1 MDADSWAARLSSS
14 SKRNLFNSQSRSVG
28 MKWDG
33 FDAEM
38 LMGFEEIDMDDDIRE
53 EYACPFCSEYFDI
66 LGLCCHIDDEHPVE
80 AKNAICPVCAM
91 RVDVDLVGHI
101 TLRHAN
107 IFKVQRKRKSL
118 KVGLHSKLSLLR
130 RELGEGKLQSLYGGS
145 SHAVSS
151 CNTAPDPLLS
161 SFISPI
167 FDDFGS
173 APSHSSELGSVNR
186 SAATNIPER
195 NTQPPPLSIEDREE
209 KVKRCEFAQG
219 LLLSTILVD
228 NL

>member
-38 LMGFEEIDMDDDIRE
+38 LMGFEEMDMDDDIRE

-80 AKNAICPVCAM
+80 SKNGICPVCAM
-91 RVDVDLVGHI
+91 KVDVDMVGHI
-101 TLRHAN
+101 TLHHAN
-107 IFKVQRKRKSL
+107 MFKVQRKRKSL

-130 RELGEGKLQSLYGGS
+130 RELREGKLQSLYGGS
-145 SHAVSS
+145 SRAVSS
-151 CNTAPDPLLS
+151 SSAAPDPLLA

-167 FDDFGS
+167 IDDFGS
-173 APSHSSELGSVNR
+173 VPSHSSELGSVNR
-186 SAATNIPER
+186 SATTNISER
-195 NTQPPPLSIEDREE
+195 NAQPPPLSIEDQEE
-209 KVKRCEFAQG
+209 KAKKCEFVQG
-219 LLLSTILVD
+219 LLLSTILDD

>member
-66 LGLCCHIDDEHPVE
+66 LGLCCHIEDEHPFE
-80 AKNAICPVCAM
+80 AKNA
-91 RVDVDLVGHI
+91 
-101 TLRHAN
+101 
-107 IFKVQRKRKSL
+107 RKRKSL
-118 KVGLHSKLSLLR
+118 KVGLHSKLSLLW

-145 SHAVSS
+145 SRAVSS
-151 CNTAPDPLLS
+151 SNTAPDLLLS